1 MQPSGPNRP
10 IELHHSP
17 PPQSPQQ
24 GTPRAAP
31 KRTRSH
37 THTSHPNI
45 HRPPS
50 AACPHTTGPPGT
62 DPPIT
67 QQHQVGIYKS
77 KVPIRWPGGPSE
89 AATPDPIP
97 NSAVKRLSAHG
108 TASQDAGESVAA
120 RPPDGN
126 LPHPP
131 TRSPP
136 TSPSPSAGW
145 SSPVA
150 RQAHNLKVTGSNPVP
165 APKVSIGPLA
175 QLGGFFVSGRRRQ
188 DASIAGQSGMASFT
202 GRPAS
207 TPSRCCRKL
216 AIPAAP
222 CSRCS
227 ESEATNAN
235 GPAEAGPFLVGCGAR
250 I

>member
-165 APKVSIGPLA
+165 ASKHHPPPTHKHATYPRTRTQQRGQKKYAVF
-175 QLGGFFVSGRRRQ
+175 QLCLHDPEETLQ
-188 DASIAGQSGMASFT
+188 DHEQSSHSKRGVT
-202 GRPAS
+202 
-207 TPSRCCRKL
+207 TL
-216 AIPAAP
+216 LD
-222 CSRCS
+222 
-227 ESEATNAN
+227 
-235 GPAEAGPFLVGCGAR
+235 LVH
-250 I
+250 

>member
-17 PPQSPQQ
+17 AAAVPP
-24 GTPRAAP
+24 
-31 KRTRSH
+31 TRDTARSTKAHPLTH
-37 THTSHPNI
+37 THTSHPNT

-165 APKVSIGPLA
+165 ATTSNCVANASRTPDPPRAGV
-175 QLGGFFVSGRRRQ
+175 FVRPPHGCPWDERT
-188 DASIAGQSGMASFT
+188 AG
-202 GRPAS
+202 
-207 TPSRCCRKL
+207 
-216 AIPAAP
+216 
-222 CSRCS
+222 
-227 ESEATNAN
+227 
-235 GPAEAGPFLVGCGAR
+235 V
-250 I
+250 

>member
-1 MQPSGPNRP
+1 MEDHHVDRPQVEVQQCMQPSGPNRP

-150 RQAHNLKVTGSNPVP
+150 RQAHNLKVAGSNPAP
-165 APKVSIGPLA
+165 APKLRKPA
-175 QLGGFFVSGRRRQ
+175 R
-188 DASIAGQSGMASFT
+188 T
-202 GRPAS
+202 RPAGF
-207 TPSRCCRKL
+207 R
-216 AIPAAP
+216 A
-222 CSRCS
+222 
-227 ESEATNAN
+227 
-235 GPAEAGPFLVGCGAR
+235 F
-250 I
+250 